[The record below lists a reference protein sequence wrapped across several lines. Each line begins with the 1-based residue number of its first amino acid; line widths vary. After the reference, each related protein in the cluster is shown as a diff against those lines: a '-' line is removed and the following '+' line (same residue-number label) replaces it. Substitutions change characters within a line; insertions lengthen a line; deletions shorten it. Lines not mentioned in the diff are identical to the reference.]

1 MATVKLRGMTWD
13 HRRAIDPLLGTMPMF
28 QAKHPQVEIT
38 WSSRPLSG
46 FEFTSVDALALEYD
60 FIILDHPFIGAIA
73 ASQSLVPLD
82 RIVAQAGDPFVGPS
96 LDSYRMNGFL
106 WALPVDAACQVS
118 VSRPD
123 LMQKLDA
130 TVPANWREL
139 MGLGAKAKQQG
150 LWLAIGL
157 KGVHS
162 LMTFFTLTANLGAPC
177 ATQRDKEFADR
188 HTALEA
194 LALMRDLLQ
203 FCPPAGL
210 DWNSIDLHDRMVER
224 DDLVFCPAVYCYATY
239 AEADQRRPLR
249 FHDLPGPKGPA
260 GSTIGGTGLG
270 VSAHTRHLPEA
281 LAYAGFAIGA
291 ATQRAFA
298 SHHGQPARRDVWED
312 SAIDA
317 RLGGCFRATRAT
329 MEACWI
335 RPRYKGYLEFQARG
349 GELVEAHLRGQITA
363 DALLA
368 ELQRLHAS
376 G

>member
-1 MATVKLRGMTWD
+1 MANVKLRGMTWG

-28 QAKHPQVEIT
+28 QAKHPHVEIT

-60 FIILDHPFIGAIA
+60 FIILDHPFTGAIA

-82 RIVAQAGDPFVGPS
+82 RIVPQPGDPFVGPS
-96 LDSYRMNGFL
+96 LDSYRMNGCL

-123 LMQKLDA
+123 LMQKLGA
-130 TVPANWREL
+130 AVPANWREL
-139 MGLGAKAKQQG
+139 IGLGAKARRQG

-162 LMTFFTLTANLGAPC
+162 LMTFFTLMANLGAPC
-177 ATQRDKEFADR
+177 ATQRDRAFADR
-188 HTALEA
+188 HAAHEA
-194 LALMRDLLQ
+194 LALMRDLLR
-203 FCPPAGL
+203 FSPPAGL

-224 DDLVFCPAVYCYATY
+224 NDLVFCPAVYCYATY

-249 FHDLPGPKGPA
+249 FHDLPGPKGLA

-281 LAYAGFAIGA
+281 LAYAGFAMEA
-291 ATQRAFA
+291 TTQRAFA
-298 SHHGQPARRDVWED
+298 SHHGQPAHRDVWED

-335 RPRYKGYLEFQARG
+335 RPRYQGYLDFQARG
-349 GELVEAHLRGQITA
+349 GELVEAHLRDQITA